1 MVCGEVTSL
10 NADNLQ
16 NRFILH
22 FVTEMEREMNESLQ
36 FQDDFYK
43 PQTIAAK
50 LNAVAKF
57 IRFTRQR
64 NIFFWT
70 DIRRNHSLFK
80 FDRNSLQRFVY
91 WYSVGNI

>member
-1 MVCGEVTSL
+1 MWWGDFFKY
-10 NADNLQ
+10 ADNLQ
-16 NRFILH
+16 DRIILH

-64 NIFFWT
+64 KIFFGLT
-70 DIRRNHSLFK
+70 FEETTVFLSSIGTHCKGLSIDI
-80 FDRNSLQRFVY
+80 Q
-91 WYSVGNI
+91 